1 MRPIFIA
8 IFALFPT
15 CASAS
20 LLDMHN
26 VQPCAD
32 ISSRVALLDETKAVL
47 DKMIEGVPDVPAV
60 DRERFRKDVQE
71 DLQAYKTLQ
80 ADGLYRAYV
89 VRESYDGMVRFLAE
103 SKADDPRE
111 TVVGAGTV
119 LLLMPDLLEAL
130 EGYGDVDIEH
140 VRGIRYEASTR
151 LGMLIECSVRSLA
164 PMP

>member
-1 MRPIFIA
+1 MRHIFIA

-26 VQPCAD
+26 VQSCAD
-32 ISSRVALLDETKAVL
+32 LPRRAVLLGETKAVL
-47 DKMIEGVPDVPAV
+47 DRMIEGVPDVPAA
-60 DRERFRKDVQE
+60 DRERFRNEAVGE
-71 DLQAYKTLQ
+71 PQAYQKLKVN
-80 ADGLYRAYV
+80 GLYRAYL
-89 VRESYDGMVRFLAE
+89 VREPYDGMVRFLEE

-111 TVVGAGTV
+111 TVVGAGMV

-130 EGYGDVDIEH
+130 EGYGDLDIEH

-151 LGMLIECSVRSLA
+151 LGTLIECSVHSLTPRS
-164 PMP
+164 

>member
-1 MRPIFIA
+1 MRHIFIA

-26 VQPCAD
+26 VQQCAD
-32 ISSRVALLDETKAVL
+32 LSSRAALLEETKAVL
-47 DKMIEGVPDVPAV
+47 DRMIEGVPDVPQI
-60 DRERFRKDVQE
+60 DREHFRDE
-71 DLQAYKTLQ
+71 LQGDPQ
-80 ADGLYRAYV
+80 AFEALKNNGLYRAYLI
-89 VRESYDGMVRFLAE
+89 RESYDGMVRFLEE

-111 TVVGAGTV
+111 TVVGAGMV

-130 EGYGDVDIEH
+130 EGYGDLDIEH

-151 LGMLIECSVRSLA
+151 LGTLIECSVHSLTPRS
-164 PMP
+164 